1 MAINLNH
8 RFCKRKD
15 IFANVFIFC
24 MRHLLASLLL
34 VGACATAR
42 AQEMAPAAYEAALR
56 SEVAI
61 LKQGL
66 VQRKPGE
73 ADTAFLERLFPA
85 SFVGNPIKYAWRASA
100 YGPQL
105 FFSHGQRDETHSLG
119 EGTELFVLD
128 PIQPD
133 RYAVQVLLLEP
144 IGDITNLA
152 AFFFADVDRDGQKE
166 LLALV
171 YAEVQEVIVLE
182 VGPGKKE
189 QAVGRFSHWETQ
201 VFRYAGLGRA
211 GLPRYQSDRTP
222 RPYLNQLRSAAEVRR
237 ALAQHQQRPKPLPS
251 KIVK

>member
-1 MAINLNH
+1 
-8 RFCKRKD
+8 
-15 IFANVFIFC
+15 
-24 MRHLLASLLL
+24 MRNFLAALLL
-34 VGACATAR
+34 VGARAAAQ
-42 AQEMAPAAYEAALR
+42 AQEMPPAAYEAALR

-73 ADTAFLERLFPA
+73 ADTAFLRRLFPA
-85 SFVGNPIKYAWRASA
+85 SFEENPIKYAWRSSV

-105 FFSHGQRDETHSLG
+105 FFSHSQRDDSHSLG

-128 PIQPD
+128 PVQPD

-171 YAEVQEVIVLE
+171 YAEVQEVVMLE
-182 VGPGKKE
+182 VGPGKRE
-189 QAVGRFSHWETQ
+189 RAVGRFSHWETQ
-201 VFRYAGLGRA
+201 VFRYAGLSRA
-211 GLPRYQSDRTP
+211 GRPRYQPDRTP
-222 RPYLNQLRSAAEVRR
+222 RPYLNKLRSAAEVRR
-237 ALAQHQQRPKPLPS
+237 ALAQPQQRPKHLLR
-251 KIVK
+251 KIAK